1 MTYTDEE
8 LVRELEHRYP
18 ECPLVREV
26 CERFLTKE
34 AERENESLR
43 ALLLEAADDIADW
56 GRYASEYFQEKH
68 GLSEC
73 VEKYRLAKASV
84 AFEDFGL

>member
-8 LVRELEHRYP
+8 LVRGIEHGYP
-18 ECPLVREV
+18 ERPLMREV
-26 CERFLTKE
+26 CERFLAKE
-34 AERENESLR
+34 VGILRMQELERENESIR

-56 GRYASEYFQEKH
+56 GGYASKYFQEKH

-73 VEKYRLAKASV
+73 VDKYREA
-84 AFEDFGL
+84 